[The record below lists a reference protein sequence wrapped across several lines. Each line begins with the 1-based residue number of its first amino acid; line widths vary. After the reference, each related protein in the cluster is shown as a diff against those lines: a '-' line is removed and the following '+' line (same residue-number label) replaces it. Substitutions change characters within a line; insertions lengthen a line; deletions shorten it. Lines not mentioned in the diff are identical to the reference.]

1 MKQRKFF
8 RVSLLILIGVILSIG
23 LTTAAKYVT
32 DTITSYFLRSKNFY
46 FSSNLLDTSNPTYR
60 IGTWSGVGNFDISF
74 DLLSKDNEYL
84 YSESDITFTISVTC
98 SQDVTCTSNMNSG
111 TLYSTDADHKEG
123 IVITVVPSRVFVEDE
138 SVTIQ
143 ITARSTSP
151 YIKEVKATFTYIV
164 GREGVSYEIEDEA
177 NRPYLLLKI
186 INDIDYCTVTTAFG
200 NYTVGAHISDS
211 AYRSLIPENQAK
223 CISQYIDISFN
234 PQNFLLDNTSSIIER
249 STYTTTPIS
258 GINYINTLRF
268 AISPNS
274 TIAIKFYKNNP
285 TIDNTYPIVNNTSVI
300 SVIASDPV

>member
-123 IVITVVPSRVFVEDE
+123 IVITVVPSRVFVED
-138 SVTIQ
+138 
-143 ITARSTSP
+143 
-151 YIKEVKATFTYIV
+151 
-164 GREGVSYEIEDEA
+164 
-177 NRPYLLLKI
+177 
-186 INDIDYCTVTTAFG
+186 
-200 NYTVGAHISDS
+200 
-211 AYRSLIPENQAK
+211 
-223 CISQYIDISFN
+223 
-234 PQNFLLDNTSSIIER
+234 
-249 STYTTTPIS
+249 
-258 GINYINTLRF
+258 
-268 AISPNS
+268 
-274 TIAIKFYKNNP
+274 
-285 TIDNTYPIVNNTSVI
+285 
-300 SVIASDPV
+300 